1 MKTSIDLGHELPLK
15 KAVERTKYQ
24 EQALENGRKIIKPK
38 EDLIKGEIEIF
49 TDHDLEVGYEKA
61 SVLYKIAFP
70 FMCFMMILGVLQTL
84 FYLALGKK
92 KAVKE
97 RRLPKNPGLFWSGL
111 SSSCKRIREHVA
123 THRALDVVYF
133 FEKIIPTLKGLDK
146 WVSVF
151 WLKRV
156 MINTKA
162 VRNRLKLVH
171 KALLQ
176 QVIDYS
182 QETGKKE
189 INLLSVACGSA
200 PAVFEVAKKFQQNGI
215 RLSVTLLDLDEEALE
230 YCANMADEI
239 GIQVTLVNASTRSLS
254 DYFRREQFDIV
265 EMVGFLDYR
274 NHDQSMVLLTNIRNL
289 LKKCGRLLTAN
300 IVWNSEVP
308 FMNFVVSWPMNYK
321 KPVTLAA
328 IGKAAGFRETKVI
341 VEPIGIHAV
350 AICKK

>member
-1 MKTSIDLGHELPLK
+1 
-15 KAVERTKYQ
+15 
-24 EQALENGRKIIKPK
+24 
-38 EDLIKGEIEIF
+38 
-49 TDHDLEVGYEKA
+49 
-61 SVLYKIAFP
+61 
-70 FMCFMMILGVLQTL
+70 
-84 FYLALGKK
+84 
-92 KAVKE
+92 
-97 RRLPKNPGLFWSGL
+97 
-111 SSSCKRIREHVA
+111 
-123 THRALDVVYF
+123 
-133 FEKIIPTLKGLDK
+133 
-146 WVSVF
+146 
-151 WLKRV
+151 
-156 MINTKA
+156 
-162 VRNRLKLVH
+162 
-171 KALLQ
+171 
-176 QVIDYS
+176 
-182 QETGKKE
+182 
-189 INLLSVACGSA
+189 
-200 PAVFEVAKKFQQNGI
+200 
-215 RLSVTLLDLDEEALE
+215 
-230 YCANMADEI
+230 MADEI